1 MAEAQ
6 IIDYVSLQEAVADWL
21 DRDDLT
27 TQIESF
33 IQLVEAEIDRRVQW
47 NTKAASLS
55 ISTETTNWPSDM
67 VKPRSLRLVTGST
80 SADVALTVCTSEQLA
95 RHRAVV
101 GASTGRPQF
110 VCYERSGLIQV
121 CPTPDTG
128 YTAEITYYT
137 GLRLGGNNL
146 YASTTSDNYFLIRF
160 PDAYLYGSL
169 AHAERFLQHEEA
181 AATWERKFNE
191 AVTQIQALK
200 DASDF
205 PSLMPILLPVV
216 Y

>member
-1 MAEAQ
+1 MAVAQ
-6 IIDYVSLQEAVADWL
+6 ILTYTDLQDAVADWL
-21 DRDDLT
+21 DRTDLT

-47 NTKAASLS
+47 STSAASIS
-55 ISTETTNWPSDM
+55 IANETSPWPSDM
-67 VKPRSLRLVTGST
+67 VKPRSLRLVTST
-80 SADVALTVCTSEQLA
+80 GTDYPLTVCTSEQLA
-95 RHRAVV
+95 RHRASY
-101 GASTGRPQF
+101 GTSTGRPLF
-110 VCYERSGLIQV
+110 VCYERTGLIQV
-121 CPTPDTG
+121 SPTPDTG

-146 YASTTSDNYFLIRF
+146 YASPTADNYFLVRF
-160 PDAYLYGSL
+160 PDAYLYGTL

-191 AVTQIQALK
+191 SVTQVQALK

-205 PSLMPILLPVV
+205 PSMTPITLPVI